1 MRFDV
6 WSVMWTFAVAVFVFL
21 ISMIGFGSEYVHTLI
36 FTVVVFL
43 NGILF
48 GLVLIKH

>member
-6 WSVMWTFAVAVFVFL
+6 GTVTWTLAIAIFVWL
-21 ISMIGFGSEYVHTLI
+21 ISMVAFESEYVYTLI
-36 FTVVVFL
+36 FSILAFL

-48 GLVLIKH
+48 GLVLIRN

>member
-6 WSVMWTFAVAVFVFL
+6 WTVTWTLAIAVFVWL
-21 ISMIGFGSEYVHTLI
+21 ISMVAFDSEYVYTLI
-36 FTVVVFL
+36 FSLLAFL

-48 GLVLIKH
+48 GLVLTKH

>member
-6 WSVMWTFAVAVFVFL
+6 WTVTWTLAIAIFVWL
-21 ISMIGFGSEYVHTLI
+21 ISMVAFESEYVYTLI
-36 FTVVVFL
+36 FSILAFL

-48 GLVLIKH
+48 GLVLIRN